1 MPEDIGAAISAQ
13 NDPDSELRPD
23 PIFYVHDLE
32 TQEDEIWRDHFKQQV
47 LTQHDVTAEAL
58 DRVLDGAE
66 TKAKDLVRL
75 IA

>member
-32 TQEDEIWRDHFKQQV
+32 TQDDETWRAHFKQQV
-47 LTQHDVTAEAL
+47 LNQHDVTEAAL
-58 DRVLDGAE
+58 DRMLDGVE